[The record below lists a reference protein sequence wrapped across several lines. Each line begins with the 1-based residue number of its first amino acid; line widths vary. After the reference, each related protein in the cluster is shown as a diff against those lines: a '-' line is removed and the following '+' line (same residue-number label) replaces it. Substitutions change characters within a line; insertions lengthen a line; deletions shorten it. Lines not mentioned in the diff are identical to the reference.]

1 MAASATRSSR
11 SGGVRPVA
19 LCIGGNVV
27 FGGGLFFHAFLY
39 NFYLEALHLGP
50 EVMGYAAAAL
60 TAGGLVTLLPAGRL
74 VDRLG
79 PRPAMLLAGG
89 VAAVGLALGAVLA
102 TPIPIYAAAAI
113 AGSGGGLWRVAV
125 APVLMRLTDE
135 RTRARVFSWNVGM
148 ILLSGAAGF
157 AMAGA
162 LPSWLGRG
170 FGLADQTALRAALM
184 VGAGATAAS
193 VPLFGLIGLPA
204 REPASRGA
212 EHLVRPA
219 ARPAKAVLR
228 VLPFVGAVA
237 LWMLAAAIAAPFFNI
252 YFARQFDLPV
262 ARVGLVFALAQSV
275 WALGVLGSG
284 ELATRF
290 GARTVL
296 AVALVGL
303 APAMW
308 GLAWAPTLA
317 SAAALYLV
325 QGLVGPVTNPLIDQ
339 VLLAGVPRAQ
349 HGAVSGWR
357 NVAADVSGILGAS
370 LGGALLARASFGHL
384 FVAAG
389 GVALI
394 GALGIMVALRR
405 LPLGRAEVP
414 R

>member
-1 MAASATRSSR
+1 MPAAATRPPGR
-11 SGGVRPVA
+11 PGPVA
-19 LCIGGNVV
+19 LCIAGNVV

-39 NFYLEALHLGP
+39 NFYLDGLHLGP

-102 TPIPIYAAAAI
+102 TPMPIYAAAAI
-113 AGSGGGLWRVAV
+113 AGSGGGLWRVAA

-135 RTRARVFSWNVGM
+135 RTRPRAFSWNVAM

-162 LPSWLGRG
+162 LPSWLSRG
-170 FGLADQTALRAALM
+170 FGLGTLTGLRVALM
-184 VGAGATAAS
+184 IGAGATAAS

-204 REPASRGA
+204 REPTSPRA
-212 EHLVRPA
+212 EHLASPA
-219 ARPAKAVLR
+219 ARPARAVLR

-237 LWMLAAAIAAPFFNI
+237 VWMLSAAIAAPFFNI

-296 AVALVGL
+296 AVALAL
-303 APAMW
+303 FAPAMW
-308 GLAWAPTLA
+308 GLAVAPALA
-317 SAAALYLV
+317 GAAGLYLL

-339 VLLAGVPRAQ
+339 VLLARVPRAQ
-349 HGAVSGWR
+349 HGAVSSWR
-357 NVAADVSGILGAS
+357 NVAADLSGVGGAS
-370 LGGALLARASFGHL
+370 LGGVVLARASFAPL
-384 FVAAG
+384 FLVAG
-389 GVALI
+389 SVGLI
-394 GALGIMVALRR
+394 GALGILLALRG
-405 LPLGRAEVP
+405 LPPVQAQSSC
-414 R
+414 